1 MTTTSWHVTV
11 PAQARVPLAGYLE
24 PLEEALPGACAGV
37 YLTGS
42 AALGDWLPD
51 RSDLDILTV
60 AAGELRDADLD
71 ALASLHAAQAGRPYL
86 DAVYLPAAALGQP
99 IQPGHAG
106 YPHVIDGQFHRDG
119 YEPDPVLWA
128 TLHRHGITVS
138 GPNAP
143 DLGAAPDPGW
153 LKDWNLANLDSYW
166 RSWAQWGHARLA
178 EREPDFVIP
187 ASTAVW
193 ALLGPGRLHC
203 TIATGEVISKTA
215 AADYSAR
222 IVPGY
227 DELLQRAKQ
236 WRLGDDAVTFTA
248 AEGLAACDL
257 IDAIIRDA
265 ARL

>member
-1 MTTTSWHVTV
+1 VTTTAWQATV
-11 PAQARVPLAGYLE
+11 PAQARGALAGYLD
-24 PLEEALPGACAGV
+24 LLDAALPGACAGV

-51 RSDLDILTV
+51 RSDLDILTIV
-60 AAGELRDADLD
+60 AGDLQDADLD
-71 ALASLHAAQAGRPYL
+71 ALAALHAAQAGRPYL
-86 DAVYLPAAALGQP
+86 DAVYVPAGALGQP
-99 IQPGHAG
+99 SQPGHAG

-128 TLHRHGITVS
+128 TLHRNGITIS
-138 GPNAP
+138 GPDAT

-153 LKDWNLANLDSYW
+153 LKDWNLGNLDSYW
-166 RSWAQWGHARLA
+166 RSWAHWGHAKLA
-178 EREPDFVIP
+178 EHEPESAMP
-187 ASTAVW
+187 ASTAAW

-215 AADYSAR
+215 AAGYTAR
-222 IVPGY
+222 VVPGC
-227 DELLQRAKQ
+227 DELLQRAKR

-257 IDAIIRDA
+257 IDAIIQGA
-265 ARL
+265 AQL